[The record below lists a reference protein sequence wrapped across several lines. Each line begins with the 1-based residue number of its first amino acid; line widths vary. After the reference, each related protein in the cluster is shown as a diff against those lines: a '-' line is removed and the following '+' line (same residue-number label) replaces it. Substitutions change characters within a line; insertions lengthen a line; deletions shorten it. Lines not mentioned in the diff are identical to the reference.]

1 MSITDDI
8 KVRVDLVELVSGYVP
23 DLKRSGKNYHAR
35 CPFHQE
41 RTPSFVVF
49 PDKQTWRCFGA
60 CATGGD
66 AFTFLQRIE
75 NLEFPDALKELARRA
90 GVELPEHH
98 ARVQEESPLYGVN
111 EAAGRFFRDQLLSDA
126 GSLARAYAAER
137 GLTDEAIVRFG
148 LGYAPA
154 TGDALL
160 RKLGPLGVAEE
171 QVVAAGLATR
181 LDSGDAR
188 DLLRGRLTFT
198 LRDGDGRIAGFAG
211 RSLDGANP
219 KYLNTPQTPIFDK
232 GRMLYA
238 FERAK
243 EAMAREGVA
252 VVVEGYMD
260 AIAAHEHGYANVV
273 ASMGTALTEQ
283 QVALLRAR
291 AGRIV
296 LALDTDAAGQEA
308 MRRSLWQVA
317 EEAIAAGTGTGRTKA
332 QGLDAW
338 AVAAL
343 RDGKDPDEIIR
354 TDPARWR
361 AMVGDA
367 VPVLDFLLEAE
378 RARGALTTAQENAPT
393 VLRFGTL
400 IRGLADWGAQDRYLD
415 RLAAALGVTRPALEA
430 ALARMAPPSTPV
442 RRTRRKAPAAASEEA
457 GAVLRSAARDVLE
470 EYALA
475 LLIQSPELAGRAVEL
490 PEEHL
495 RRADARALLRAL
507 SSAGTIEGARAL
519 LDEAS
524 GAEWDRLAA
533 KVMPPA
539 DRTQRELD
547 WAACLRRLEERH
559 LRELKVQEEA
569 ALAAV
574 PTPDDSQDGEDEG
587 YRETVERAALTVNQR
602 LRDLF
607 AG

>member
-8 KVRVDLVELVSGYVP
+8 KARVDLVELVSGYVP

-35 CPFHQE
+35 CPFHAE

-49 PDKQTWRCFGA
+49 PDRQAWRCFGA

-75 NLEFPDALKELARRA
+75 NLEFPEALRELARRA
-90 GVELPEHH
+90 GVEVPDQR
-98 ARVQEESPLYGVN
+98 ARPQEESPLYGVN

-126 GSLARAYAAER
+126 GSLARAYATER
-137 GLTDEAIVRFG
+137 GLTEEAIVRFG
-148 LGYAPA
+148 LGYAPSS
-154 TGDALL
+154 GDALV
-160 RKLGPLGVAEE
+160 RKLVALGVAEE

-181 LDSGDAR
+181 LDSGEAR

-198 LRDGDGRIAGFAG
+198 LRDGDGRIVGFAG
-211 RSLDGANP
+211 RSLDGSNP

-232 GRMLYA
+232 SRLLYA
-238 FERAK
+238 FDRAK

-260 AIAAHEHGYANVV
+260 AIAAHEHGHANVV

-317 EEAIAAGTGTGRTKA
+317 EEAIASGAGAGGGKA
-332 QGLDAW
+332 KGLDAW

-361 AMVGDA
+361 TMVSEA
-367 VPVLDFLLEAE
+367 APVLDFLLEAE

-393 VLRFGTL
+393 LLRFGTL

-415 RLAAALGVTRPALEA
+415 RLAASLGVTRAALEA
-430 ALARMAPPSTPV
+430 ALGRMAPPPTTS
-442 RRTRRKAPAAASEEA
+442 RRTRREPPATTAEEA
-457 GAVLRSAARDVLE
+457 GAMLRSAARDAVD
-470 EYALA
+470 EYVLA
-475 LLIQSPELAGRAVEL
+475 LLVQTEALAPRAVEL
-490 PEEHL
+490 AEEHL
-495 RRADARALLRAL
+495 HRAESRALLRAL
-507 SSAGTIEGARAL
+507 QQAGTLEGARAS
-519 LDEAS
+519 LDEAF
-524 GAEWDRLAA
+524 AMEWDRLAA
-533 KVMPPA
+533 KRMPPA

-569 ALAAV
+569 ALTATSA
-574 PTPDDSQDGEDEG
+574 PDDPDGDADDG
-587 YRETVERAALTVNQR
+587 YREAVERAALTVNQR